1 MTQPQHTQRGTVYK
15 KWRDLSLHKEFE
27 EFAQQNQDTF
37 IKNANPA
44 IFELETDNPYEIF
57 DEVVFLSENG
67 KQVRKNN
74 KNEWYEIAQTGISN
88 AIQATKILCEY
99 IASRV

>member
-1 MTQPQHTQRGTVYK
+1 M
-15 KWRDLSLHKEFE
+15 
-27 EFAQQNQDTF
+27 
-37 IKNANPA
+37 
-44 IFELETDNPYEIF
+44 